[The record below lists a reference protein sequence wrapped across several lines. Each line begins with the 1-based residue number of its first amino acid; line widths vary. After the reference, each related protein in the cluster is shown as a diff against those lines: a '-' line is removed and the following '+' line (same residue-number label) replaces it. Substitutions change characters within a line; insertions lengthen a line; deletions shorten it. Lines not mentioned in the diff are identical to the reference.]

1 MSWCNIFMLHQ
12 FCPKSLRRRGE
23 DGSDV
28 WSTGSSEGERSFAS
42 LWSRNDALSPSCNA
56 HTHNAST
63 RPEQLRRTSD
73 WCFHGIFLWME
84 FDQVGDI
91 FHGCSLDL
99 LRESHQD
106 VQCCAPEDLRS
117 ANLQPLEVSSSLQ
130 NVKIRL
136 ISVKRPK
143 RRELRSETAANSCPG
158 PNGQKRRC
166 SCGRQR
172 RFLPISRFFSRF
184 KNFQLLS
191 FQISKAFFHLQVWTL
206 RSVDTWCLLAMAGI
220 WTGVKEGKR

>member
-1 MSWCNIFMLHQ
+1 MAS
-12 FCPKSLRRRGE
+12 
-23 DGSDV
+23 
-28 WSTGSSEGERSFAS
+28 SSEWN
-42 LWSRNDALSPSCNA
+42 LTKLV
-56 HTHNAST
+56 
-63 RPEQLRRTSD
+63 
-73 WCFHGIFLWME
+73 IFIAAAAW
-84 FDQVGDI
+84 I
-91 FHGCSLDL
+91 C
-99 LRESHQD
+99 RESHIKMFSA
-106 VQCCAPEDLRS
+106 VHLMS
-117 ANLQPLEVSSSLQ
+117 ANPQPLKLSSSPQ

-143 RRELRSETAANSCPG
+143 RRELRSETAANPCPG

-172 RFLPISRFFSRF
+172 RFLPISRLFSRF

-206 RSVDTWCLLAMAGI
+206 RSLDTWCLLAKAGI